1 MSGRDPIDSLA
12 RRAAAALE
20 DAARPRVARAPDP
33 DELRA
38 VHGRRRARQRIATGA
53 AAAAAVAVL
62 LGVGTGLLPDRLEVW
77 IEDVVGEPAPSP
89 EPTPSEDAAGAFD
102 QPSSWTV
109 ETPVGAWSWAWVPP
123 SHGAQEVYARALGER
138 PDRDRL
144 ARRRL
149 GGAVRRPGGHRVR
162 PTARGIRRRARAV
175 GRCGRDP
182 RVRSTSTL
190 RGADGERRSRRP
202 VGRRVPRSR
211 HGRGGAPGTD
221 HRPGRERA
229 AGRRWRGLPLGPRDG
244 LYLLVDHGD
253 GFRAIDPPWQHLAID
268 LVGLA
273 AGRDGLL
280 AVGVGA
286 TDWATGDRSPVLYRW
301 ASPDGID
308 WRILGPPLAIPL
320 DGPLDRRL
328 HLVGDGDRLLGCG
341 CRPTASPGTRCP
353 SGVRSSIARGCGP
366 RTVAC

>member
-89 EPTPSEDAAGAFD
+89 EPMPSEDAAGAFD

-244 LYLLVDHGD
+244 LV
-253 GFRAIDPPWQHLAID
+253 PP
-268 LVGLA
+268 
-273 AGRDGLL
+273 GRSWRR
-280 AVGVGA
+280 VP
-286 TDWATGDRSPVLYRW
+286 GDRSALAAPGDRPGRARRRSGW
-301 ASPDGID
+301 SA
-308 WRILGPPLAIPL
+308 RRRRRRHRLG
-320 DGPLDRRL
+320 DRRPQPRPVPL
-328 HLVGDGDRLLGCG
+328 GLPGRHRLADP
-341 CRPTASPGTRCP
+341 RTASGHPARRPARP
-353 SGVRSSIARGCGP
+353 SPASGR
-366 RTVAC
+366 